1 MLESKHLRKTKR
13 KNMNLVLELK
23 NGDEKLLKALKS
35 IVNLHP
41 NAKLRVKKKKE
52 LTINGYT
59 KEFEESVL
67 EALREVEE
75 ERRKG
80 TLKTYKNI
88 NDLRRALLS

>member
-1 MLESKHLRKTKR
+1 
-13 KNMNLVLELK
+13 MNLVLELK

-41 NAKLRVKKKKE
+41 NAKLKIKKKE
-52 LTINGYT
+52 NLTINGYT

-88 NDLRRALLS
+88 NDLREALLS